1 MKNVLA
7 ILAVAL
13 ATTAPALAADGNTS
27 TDDDET
33 PTMDDLAEDI
43 EALSETLETVLGVV
57 RGLATRGPEVAVVM
71 TVPTRKILDAAW
83 YKADYYLVGESTIPG
98 FPKAVAPSTGKIG
111 SEYAVL
117 PAGTYL
123 FEMQQPYT
131 EKLICQGN
139 IPLPHR
145 ARGTTGTAL
154 ATGHQ
159 RSRGQ
164 CPWFSL
170 HVNGQRYNDGS
181 VVSSVSASGQFQV
194 KHQFRG
200 ITFTAERPVSSYR
213 GGLKITKLK

>member
-13 ATTAPALAADGNTS
+13 ATTVPALAADGNTS
-27 TDDDET
+27 TDDDEA
-33 PTMDDLAEDI
+33 PTMDDLA
-43 EALSETLETVLGVV
+43 ETLETVLGVV

-71 TVPTRKILDAAW
+71 TVPTRKIVDAAW

-98 FPKAVAPSTGKIG
+98 FPKAIAPTGKIG

-131 EKLICQGN
+131 DKLICHGS

-159 RSRGQ
+159 RSRDQ

-181 VVSSVSASGQFQV
+181 VVSSVSATGQFQV
-194 KHQFRG
+194 KHRFRG

-213 GGLKITKLK
+213 GGIKITKLKN